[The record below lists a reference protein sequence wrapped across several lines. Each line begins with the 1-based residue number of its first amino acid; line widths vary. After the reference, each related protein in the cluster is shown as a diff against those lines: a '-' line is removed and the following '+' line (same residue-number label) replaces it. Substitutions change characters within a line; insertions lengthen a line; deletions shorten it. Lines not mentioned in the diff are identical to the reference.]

1 MKKIISISILLVILS
16 ACSSNEGVQIDK
28 KQVVDS
34 AISLNDE
41 QIKNAGIKE
50 GKPTLKSIGLLIQA
64 NGKIEIPPQNKTI
77 IAAQFGGFIK
87 SVKVLD
93 GMLVQ
98 KGQTLF
104 TLEDPVL
111 IELQQDYIEVNGNL
125 EFLNAELDRQT
136 SLARQEAGSLK
147 AYQYA
152 KSTYNA
158 ALAKKNGLKAKLA
171 MAGLSLAKLNVGTIQ
186 SEIPVVAPFSGVVTK
201 LALSVGSY
209 AEPKD
214 HLMEIIDLKHAHA
227 EVIVF
232 EKDLKHLKIGQT
244 VNLALTDNN
253 EIVTAKVFLIG
264 KEIAQDRTVLVHCHL
279 DKENSTISPGSY
291 FKATIHT
298 GTSSQ
303 QCVPSEAIVEL
314 NGKNVVFIVQKKGTK
329 TSFIPAEVSVL
340 STENEWTAFEFKSK
354 KYNYSQQLVING
366 AYDILSTFLLKAEE

>member
-1 MKKIISISILLVILS
+1 MLS

-34 AISLNDE
+34 IISLNDE
-41 QIKNAGIKE
+41 QIKNAGIEE

-136 SLARQEAGSLK
+136 SLVRQEAGSLK
-147 AYQYA
+147 SYQYA

-171 MAGLSLAKLNVGTIQ
+171 MAGLSLVKLNAGTIQ
-186 SEIPVVAPFSGVVTK
+186 SEIPVIAPFSGVVTK

-232 EKDLKHLKIGQT
+232 EKDLKYLKIGQK

-253 EIVTAKVFLIG
+253 EIITAKVFLIG

-279 DKENSTISPGSY
+279 DKENSTIAPGSY
-291 FKATIHT
+291 FKATIQT
-298 GTSSQ
+298 GTTSQ
-303 QCVPSEAIVEL
+303 YCVPSEAIVEL
-314 NGKNVVFIVQKKGTK
+314 NSRNVVFIPVKKGAK
-329 TSFIPAEVSVL
+329 TSFIPAEVSIL
-340 STENEWTAFEFKSK
+340 TTENEWTAFEFKAK

>member
-1 MKKIISISILLVILS
+1 MKKIISISILLVMLS

-34 AISLNDE
+34 TISLNDE
-41 QIKNAGIKE
+41 QIKNAGIEE

-136 SLARQEAGSLK
+136 SLVRQEAGSLK
-147 AYQYA
+147 SYQYA

-171 MAGLSLAKLNVGTIQ
+171 MAGLSLVKLNAGTIQ
-186 SEIPVVAPFSGVVTK
+186 SEIPVIAPFSGVVTK

-232 EKDLKHLKIGQT
+232 EKDLKYLKIGQK

-253 EIVTAKVFLIG
+253 EIITAKVFLIG

-279 DKENSTISPGSY
+279 DKENSTIAPGSY

-298 GTSSQ
+298 GTTSQ
-303 QCVPSEAIVEL
+303 YCVPSEAIVEL
-314 NGKNVVFIVQKKGTK
+314 NSRNVVFIPVKKGAK
-329 TSFIPAEVSVL
+329 TSFIPAEVRIL
-340 STENEWTAFEFKSK
+340 TTENEWTAFEFKAK

-366 AYDILSTFLLKAEE
+366 AFDILSTFLLKAEE